1 MVTLVRRQGLHDE
14 AVRAVFSTD
23 TSRLPAYAG
32 VSAPDGR
39 FVLYRITRVEDPPS
53 VSAEQV
59 RAASGQIAQLAA
71 QEQFAAFVTGLR
83 EDAAVRIDKAKLMPA
98 QQ

>member
-1 MVTLVRRQGLHDE
+1 
-14 AVRAVFSTD
+14 
-23 TSRLPAYAG
+23 
-32 VSAPDGR
+32 
-39 FVLYRITRVEDPPS
+39 
-53 VSAEQV
+53 V